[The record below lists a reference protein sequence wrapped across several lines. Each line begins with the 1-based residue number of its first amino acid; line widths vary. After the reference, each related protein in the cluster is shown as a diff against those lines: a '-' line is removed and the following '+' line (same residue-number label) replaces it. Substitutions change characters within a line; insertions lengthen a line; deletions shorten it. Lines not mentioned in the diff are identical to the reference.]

1 MSFGKGGSTTY
12 TTPELTPEQRQQVD
26 LQNQFAQYLIPTY
39 KNLVGGATGLYNE
52 AQPGVD
58 LAAQNL
64 AGTASQTQN
73 VLGTT
78 GESAVK
84 TGISGLENLFSP
96 DYEQQQLQ
104 AVMAPAQAQYQQNLS
119 NQMAQFGG
127 AGNLGS
133 ARSALAQ
140 TQLAGTAA
148 AQQQAAAAQ
157 VENQIA
163 QQRLA
168 AGQALTGAGQTQL
181 GQALGAAGQGVNAAM
196 LPMNLYSQY
205 GQILGLTP
213 GSTYTPNFAGTQGSV
228 TDKSQWGLGF
238 GKQ

>member
-12 TTPELTPEQRQQVD
+12 TTPEMTPEQRQQVD

-52 AQPGVD
+52 AKPGVD

-64 AGTASQTQN
+64 AGTARQTQN

-78 GESAVK
+78 GESAIK
-84 TGISGLENLFSP
+84 TGISGLENLFTP
-96 DYEQQQLQ
+96 EYEQQQLA
-104 AVMAPAQAQYQQNLS
+104 AVLNPAQAQYQQNLS

-140 TQLAGTAA
+140 TQLAGTAQ
-148 AQQQAAAAQ
+148 AQQQAATAQ

-168 AGQALTGAGQTQL
+168 AGQALTGAGQTNL
-181 GQALGAAGQGVNAAM
+181 GQALGAAGQGITAAM
-196 LPMNLYSQY
+196 TPQQLYSQY
-205 GQILGLTP
+205 ASVLYGAPGQSYSLGPT
-213 GSTYTPNFAGTQGSV
+213 GSTSTTNQS
-228 TDKSQWGLGF
+228 SF
-238 GKQ
+238 GIKI